1 MNDMSKIPKVP
12 RPNEN
17 AFGKTD
23 KMTHQAMFKMLFNG
37 WSPSLDKIKAI
48 YPNSKNNENS

>member
-1 MNDMSKIPKVP
+1 MSKIPKVP

-23 KMTHQAMFKMLFNG
+23 KMTHQG
-37 WSPSLDKIKAI
+37 WSPSLDKIKAV
-48 YPNSKNNENS
+48 YPNKQTNE